1 MKIAELGRGSAVS
14 VFALALLAFGCSSAG
29 ATQGNDAGPGG
40 SGGSGQGGSGQ
51 GGSGQGGS
59 ATGGYAG
66 DPGFGGYAGDP
77 GFGGYGGEAG
87 STGSGGGGG
96 GSCDTSAITGAHWWT
111 PDCPGYI
118 CYDTQLNSDGTYQKQ
133 RILLDE
139 NGALLCEHGTWQA
152 LDCGTI
158 EFVPCYGGTYQQSWA
173 ESAGAFELQGV
184 DYVVDPGGI
193 FNCGPNDC

>member
-1 MKIAELGRGSAVS
+1 MI
-14 VFALALLAFGCSSAG
+14 LLAMSLAASACSSAG
-29 ATQGNDAGPGG
+29 TGQGVDGGP
-40 SGGSGQGGSGQ
+40 GGSGQ

-59 ATGGYAG
+59 ASGGYAG

-87 STGSGGGGG
+87 STGFGGEGGGSGGG
-96 GSCDTSAITGAHWWT
+96 GSCDTTPITDVHWWT
-111 PDCPGYI
+111 PDCPGLI

-133 RILLDE
+133 RVLLGE
-139 NGALLCEHGTWQA
+139 NGTLLCEHGTWQA

-158 EFVPCYGGTYQQSWA
+158 EFVPCYGGTYQQSWS
-173 ESAGAFELQGV
+173 ESGGTFELQGV
-184 DYVVDPGGI
+184 SYEVDPGAI